1 MKSPLY
7 LQRFRGQTV
16 AIASGPEKYQRRQH
30 EFLDGLRG
38 VINIADDIWVYV

>member
-1 MKSPLY
+1 MYLKHSTPLYWMKSPVY

-16 AIASGPEKYQRRQH
+16 AIAI
-30 EFLDGLRG
+30 DGLRG